1 VDINDRDKMKEN
13 EILGTQQLAVEAR
26 LTEGRIRQL
35 IGEGRIKATRLG
47 ARNHVITRAEAN
59 RFLAEHARESAR

>member
-1 VDINDRDKMKEN
+1 MKEN
-13 EILGTQQLAVEAR
+13 EILGTQQLAAGAG

-47 ARNHVITRAEAN
+47 ARNHVITRQEAERYKAERLRELN
-59 RFLAEHARESAR
+59 R

>member
-1 VDINDRDKMKEN
+1 MNEN
-13 EILGTQQLAVEAR
+13 EILGTQQLADESG

-47 ARNHVITRAEAN
+47 GAIT
-59 RFLAEHARESAR
+59 

>member
-1 VDINDRDKMKEN
+1 MNEN
-13 EILGTQQLAVEAR
+13 EILGTQQLADESG

-47 ARNHVITRAEAN
+47 ARNHVITRVEAE
-59 RFLAEHARESAR
+59 RFKSERERCARR

>member
-1 VDINDRDKMKEN
+1 MNEN
-13 EILGTQQLAVEAR
+13 EILGTQQLADESG

-47 ARNHVITRAEAN
+47 ARNHVITRAEAE
-59 RFLAEHARESAR
+59 RFKAERERCARR